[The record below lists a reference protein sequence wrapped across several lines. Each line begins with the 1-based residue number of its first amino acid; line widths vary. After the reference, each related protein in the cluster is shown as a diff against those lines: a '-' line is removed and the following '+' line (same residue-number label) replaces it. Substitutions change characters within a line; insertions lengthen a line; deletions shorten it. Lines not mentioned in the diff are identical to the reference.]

1 MSAKKFLTTT
11 RFNFE
16 SSIINLTDKNRIQL
30 CPDSLNNNGISFNL
44 ELDNSENFYYSLLYV
59 SSVLLDQKSEYFEDK
74 YNYNIWKEEATIS
87 SIARTLKE
95 EERKPKH
102 LREDLNVIYERKEN
116 LVNRIKSQISHFD
129 NNQMRIKSTLKEQS
143 INFRQYHPLI
153 LSIYPDSLIL
163 EAIQFE
169 AKYYVRYELHRSSML
184 YNDLPEMGSAFLEFN
199 FQFFNELLSKINLS
213 KLADSNAIQI
223 ISSPWN
229 EQNYMKRPN
238 IASSRRRINFDY
250 SIINLYRL
258 SPMIELLYNDVNNQ
272 YIKHLDLSRSEV
284 LDFVH
289 IIENQC
295 SQHQIIDVQFEGDTK
310 IDNTIFRVIDKIL
323 FITVPS
329 VFDQTLYFKLH
340 VNAIK
345 NLKHLSHLIENIKF
359 SFIYE
364 YLPVVLTLKMKN
376 DTMSIVQQFF
386 NSDYDTQLFRI
397 LTSYHTFKYDKKLY
411 NKISKYV
418 KNNQSVNDN
427 EIQFSFKLSDE
438 ELHSAIADLML
449 SGTILIDTI
458 AGKLRF
464 RDPFKIQLADIE
476 DIIFQEEDFIKL
488 ASAMSDLFLEYVQSS
503 LNDDKKN
510 YTVSGFIFKPTI
522 LLDEKNYVIE
532 KNCNCA
538 SNSAKRPC
546 YHIFALH
553 IAIIK
558 GGFT

>member
-1 MSAKKFLTTT
+1 MSVRRFLTTT

-30 CPDSLNNNGISFNL
+30 CPDTLNNNGISFNL

-74 YNYNIWKEEATIS
+74 YNYDIWKEEATIN

-95 EERKPKH
+95 EEKKPKH

-129 NNQMRIKSTLKEQS
+129 DNQRKIKSALKEQS
-143 INFRQYHPLI
+143 IHFQQYHPLI

-169 AKYYVRYELHRSSML
+169 AKYHVRYELHRSSIL
-184 YNDLPEMGSAFLEFN
+184 YNDLPELGSAFLEFN
-199 FQFFNELLSKINLS
+199 FQFFNELLTKINLS
-213 KLADSNAIQI
+213 KLSDSNSIQI

-229 EQNYMKRPN
+229 EQNYMKRPS

-250 SIINLYRL
+250 SIINLYKL
-258 SPMIELLYNDVNNQ
+258 SPMIEFLYNDANNE
-272 YIKHLDLSRSEV
+272 YIKHVNLNRSES

-289 IIENQC
+289 IIENQY
-295 SQHQIIDVQFEGDTK
+295 SQHATIEVQFETNEK
-310 IDNTIFRVIDKIL
+310 NEKTIFRVIDKTL
-323 FITVPS
+323 YITAPS
-329 VFDQTLYFKLH
+329 TKNQTLYFKLH

-345 NLKHLSHLIENIKF
+345 NLKYLSHLIENIRF

-364 YLPVVLTLKMKN
+364 YFPVVLTLKIKN
-376 DTMSIVQQFF
+376 DTVSIVQQFF
-386 NSDYDTQLFRI
+386 NSEYDTQLFRI
-397 LTSYHTFKYDKKLY
+397 LTSYHTFKYDKKLFS
-411 NKISKYV
+411 KISKYV
-418 KNNQSVNDN
+418 KVNQSVNDN

-449 SGTILIDTI
+449 SGTILMDTLS
-458 AGKLRF
+458 GKLRF
-464 RDPFKIQLADIE
+464 RDPFKIELSDI
-476 DIIFQEEDFIKL
+476 DDAIFQDEDFIKL
-488 ASAMSDLFLEYVQSS
+488 AAAMSDLFLEYVQ
-503 LNDDKKN
+503 LGTNDRLKE
-510 YTVSGFIFKPTI
+510 YTVSGFNFKPSI
-522 LLDEKNYVIE
+522 LLDDKNYVINKE
-532 KNCNCA
+532 CNCT
-538 SNSAKRPC
+538 SNSAKRTC

-553 IAIIK
+553 MAIIR
-558 GGFT
+558 GGFA